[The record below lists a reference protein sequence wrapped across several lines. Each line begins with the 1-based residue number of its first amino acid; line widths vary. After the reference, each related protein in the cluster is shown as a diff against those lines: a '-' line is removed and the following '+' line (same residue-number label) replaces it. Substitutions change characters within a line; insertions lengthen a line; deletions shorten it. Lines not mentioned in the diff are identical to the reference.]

1 MCTDP
6 PGWTQ
11 LEENKGETIRR
22 GRARRKSGPAPRRG
36 SKSTVDE
43 AELGELY
50 GLEEVPVDTED
61 GWRLIMTRYQARP
74 QPYPQPLRGVPLLL
88 VHGYTQ
94 NRRAWSSGEFVKTM
108 LQFGTD
114 LYLLELRGHGKSGIQ
129 AQHRRARQQDSA
141 LPRDID
147 HGWDLDSY
155 LLYDLP
161 AAVAAVKRT
170 SGCEQIFFCGHSLG
184 GILGYAYATLFD
196 DLMGLVTIGSPSDFS
211 RMPLW
216 LRALGWGPALLF
228 PALDLGLA
236 SFNLASFLA
245 RNLRRASGIRVP
257 DGSFKPI
264 HFRRLPFRS
273 FFRWAESNLRR
284 GAHAPLGGGIPFSR
298 PLLYQPRNVALSA
311 LRPLLRE
318 GGNDEPRGTASQFA
332 RWLRRGELVSYRI
345 RHDIAAAFPRI
356 RIPIAIF
363 FGDEDPFASV
373 RTTRNVYRSVSS
385 DYLLWRPVRGNSH
398 LDLTMGYDIRQICYD
413 VKNLMSYA
421 LDHADARPSSGR
433 RRRTRDQ

>member
-1 MCTDP
+1 MDEDI
-6 PGWTQ
+6 G
-11 LEENKGETIRR
+11 GEARR
-22 GRARRKSGPAPRRG
+22 GPSSRGRKAAPRRR
-36 SKSTVDE
+36 SRAPLEEVDF
-43 AELGELY
+43 GELY
-50 GLEEVPVDTED
+50 SLEEIPVDTED
-61 GWRLIMTRYQARP
+61 GWRLTLTRYRP
-74 QPYPQPLRGVPLLL
+74 HTQPVPQPLRGIPLLL

-108 LQFGTD
+108 LRFGTD
-114 LYLLELRGHGKSGIQ
+114 LYLLELRGHGKSSVK
-129 AQHRRARQQDSA
+129 AQRRRARKEKTP
-141 LPRDID
+141 LPSDID
-147 HGWDLDSY
+147 HGWDIDSY
-155 LLYDLP
+155 LLFDLP
-161 AAVAAVKRT
+161 AAVAAVKRV
-170 SGCEQIFFCGHSLG
+170 SGRERIFYCGHSLG

-216 LRALGWGPALLF
+216 LRGLGWGPAALF
-228 PALDLGLA
+228 PVIDLTLA
-236 SFNLASFLA
+236 SFNLARFMGRNLA
-245 RNLRRASGIRVP
+245 RALGLRAPARG
-257 DGSFKPI
+257 FKPL

-273 FFRWAESNLRR
+273 LFKWAESNLRR
-284 GAHAPLGGGIPFSR
+284 GTQVSLGAGIPLSR

-318 GGNDEPRGTASQFA
+318 GGTDEPRGTAAQFA

-356 RIPIAIF
+356 RIPVAIF

-385 DYLLWRPVRGNSH
+385 EYLLWRPVRGNSH

-413 VKNLMSYA
+413 IRNLMSYA
-421 LDHADARPSSGR
+421 LDHEGAPPANGR